1 MLNHRRIVIIDPEEV
16 TRSLIAVNLKQQGYD
31 VVPCAN
37 GQAALAEHIEDCVLV
52 IMDINLPDMKG
63 LDLLRSF
70 KSGARSARVP
80 VMICTSA
87 DSEDEMI
94 AGFDA
99 GADDYVIKPFS
110 LRVVLA
116 KVASLMRRY
125 GVQAPTPVEVEEE
138 VARIDGLDID
148 EQARTFAVEG
158 RRVEL
163 TPTEWDIL
171 LLLVH
176 SPNRLFPR
184 EEIQE
189 RVWPRDKKVADRA
202 VDVNISRLRKKMGPY
217 APYLV
222 NRSGRGYGLYTKV

>member
-16 TRSLIAVNLKQQGYD
+16 TRSLITVNLKQQGYD
-31 VVPCAN
+31 VVPCAT
-37 GQAALAEHIEDCVLV
+37 GQQALAEHIEDCVLV

-70 KSGARSARVP
+70 KSGARSGRVP

-99 GADDYVIKPFS
+99 GADDYIIKPFS
-110 LRVVLA
+110 LRVILA

-125 GVQAPTPVEVEEE
+125 GVQAPTPVEIEE
-138 VARIDGLDID
+138 VAHIDGLDID

-171 LLLVH
+171 LLFVH

-184 EEIQE
+184 DEIQE

-202 VDVNISRLRKKMGPY
+202 VDVNISRLRKKMGAY

-222 NRSGRGYGLYTKV
+222 NRSGRGYGLYTKI